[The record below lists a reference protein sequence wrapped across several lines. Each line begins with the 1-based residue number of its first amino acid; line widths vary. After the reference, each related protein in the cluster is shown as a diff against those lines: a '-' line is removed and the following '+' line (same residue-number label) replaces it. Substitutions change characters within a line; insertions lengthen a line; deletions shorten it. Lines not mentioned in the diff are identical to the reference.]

1 MSAPTAARSQS
12 ATPAYVFG
20 MIVSALVAFDVE
32 LSWGLADIRHASDAA
47 LVGFVLVIAGLFWPV
62 FALCLANL
70 LRRQAWRTAGGVLHV
85 GCMVALMLT
94 GFADPAAPPLL
105 PASTPAIL
113 LAVLTGW
120 LVVEVAQ
127 LEWVQRQLQA
137 LTATPDTPAST
148 TAA

>member
-1 MSAPTAARSQS
+1 MSAPTAARSQL

-32 LSWGLADIRHASDAA
+32 LSWGLTDVRHASDAA
-47 LVGFVLVIAGLFWPV
+47 MVGLVLVIAGLFWPV

-70 LRRQAWRTAGGVLHV
+70 LRRQAWRTAGGVLHI

-94 GFADPAAPPLL
+94 GFADPASAPLL
-105 PASTPAIL
+105 PASAPAIM
-113 LAVLTGW
+113 LAVLAGW

-127 LEWVQRQLQA
+127 LEWVKRQLQA
-137 LTATPDTPAST
+137 LTAAADTPAST

>member
-1 MSAPTAARSQS
+1 MSAPIVAYRRSAS
-12 ATPAYVFG
+12 PADVLSF
-20 MIVSALVAFDVE
+20 IVCALVAFVLD
-32 LSWGLADIRHASDAA
+32 LSWGLADIRHASNAA

-94 GFADPAAPPLL
+94 AFADPASQPLL
-105 PASTPAIL
+105 PATTPAIL
-113 LAVLTGW
+113 LAVLAGW

-137 LTATPDTPAST
+137 LTATADAPAST